1 MCIARQCHTSLEGIQ
16 IDFSWKRIPAEL
28 YQAKKSRPSKST
40 GLSCGLPLAHHRSA
54 SPCGFPAVNVL

>member
-28 YQAKKSRPSKST
+28 YQAKKAF
-40 GLSCGLPLAHHRSA
+40 LPKAPVCPVGSH
-54 SPCGFPAVNVL
+54 